1 MPSIATL
8 GAICEGF
15 GITLSQFFAEG
26 EMVELTPDLK
36 AFFDC
41 WITLDPCQKEAVLQ
55 VMNAMKGIT
64 KQHHE
69 KRDAGPHQKVSSCV
83 P

>member
-1 MPSIATL
+1 MNSFVFYSLNAGGRNIAWQ
-8 GAICEGF
+8 
-15 GITLSQFFAEG
+15 SSVDFAEG

-55 VMNAMKGIT
+55 VMKAMKW
-64 KQHHE
+64 KKE
-69 KRDAGPHQKVSSCV
+69 
-83 P
+83 